1 MSWAGL
7 VVLLIVLMVATPVV
21 VLVLRR
27 RWLSRDGGLFE
38 CSVRIGP
45 GRSGWA
51 LGVARYSGEDLECF
65 RVFSFSFCP
74 RVRVHRGRAAIVAVR
89 DAEPE
94 EQSVLFAGQRVLQ
107 IVGADSPDSGPVELA
122 MEPGSLT
129 GLMSWLEAAPPG
141 LADREV

>member
-1 MSWAGL
+1 M
-7 VVLLIVLMVATPVV
+7 V

-45 GRSGWA
+45 GRSVGLSGWPGTA
-51 LGVARYSGEDLECF
+51 EDLECF